1 MDNFNYLLPGLLF
14 EYEGVTGL
22 KTGTSD
28 ASGAS
33 ITTTATRNGFSVI
46 VVSMGSKEPLNRFK
60 VTRHL
65 LDEVFKKYEGLL
77 VGAPGKSVQNL
88 APIQLEGGTEET
100 LGVDYGKTFIA
111 AVPKGTALS
120 QIKISFT
127 PSNDVKTEDGKVKA
141 PVTAGQTVGTL
152 NFEMPGENLGYVD
165 GKDHGTVEALAA
177 FDVENSNVVTES
189 MRGAKGFIG
198 QMVQKVQDFFGGIW
212 NKIQSVFSP
221 ETSN

>member
-1 MDNFNYLLPGLLF
+1 MRL
-14 EYEGVTGL
+14 
-22 KTGTSD
+22 
-28 ASGAS
+28 ACRRA
-33 ITTTATRNGFSVI
+33 
-46 VVSMGSKEPLNRFK
+46 
-60 VTRHL
+60 
-65 LDEVFKKYEGLL
+65 
-77 VGAPGKSVQNL
+77 GKSVQNL

-127 PSNDVKTEDGKVKA
+127 PSDDVKTEDGKVKA
-141 PVTAGQTVGTL
+141 PVKAGQTVGTL

-177 FDVENSNVVTES
+177 FDVENSNVVTEG

-212 NKIQSVFSP
+212 SKIQKCLLTRKFELGFLLKRLALFTRDVYNFRQMIQY
-221 ETSN
+221 E